1 MGSKKIKA
9 PAPRDYRQEM
19 LDAVAA
25 QEAVQPRLIELEKQY
40 APMWA
45 DVQRRRAEAYSGTMM
60 DFIGQNI
67 PRSAQLT
74 QQYAEGMQPAFSAI
88 GASARGAYEQTLA
101 PETRGL
107 LGTLGQQAQA
117 ELARGTGLTAEET
130 RLSQQAARAAMAAR
144 GLQGG
149 NQAVAAEVL
158 GNYNLGQARQAQAR
172 QFASGV
178 YGMGQ
183 QAAQQAMGM
192 YGNTMLGQAAAM
204 SPVGMYSLGQTG
216 NIFQPE
222 SQYNAQLITA
232 NRQEAMQAQMANAQS
247 RAGLTS
253 GILGAVGTI
262 GGAMLGGPM
271 GAALGS
277 SLMGGLGGG
286 GGAATPQLGASFMNR
301 VGGGMGDYT
310 LGGTYFGNYSD

>member
-1 MGSKKIKA
+1 
-9 PAPRDYRQEM
+9 
-19 LDAVAA
+19 
-25 QEAVQPRLIELEKQY
+25 
-40 APMWA
+40 
-45 DVQRRRAEAYSGTMM
+45 
-60 DFIGQNI
+60 
-67 PRSAQLT
+67 
-74 QQYAEGMQPAFSAI
+74 
-88 GASARGAYEQTLA
+88 
-101 PETRGL
+101 
-107 LGTLGQQAQA
+107 
-117 ELARGTGLTAEET
+117 
-130 RLSQQAARAAMAAR
+130 
-144 GLQGG
+144 
-149 NQAVAAEVL
+149 
-158 GNYNLGQARQAQAR
+158 
-172 QFASGV
+172 
-178 YGMGQ
+178 
-183 QAAQQAMGM
+183 MGM

-271 GAALGS
+271 GAALGG

-310 LGGTYFGNYSD
+310 LGGTYHGNYSD